1 MLETLSGPGDS
12 VKLQLKTVS
21 LDGIFQTPGFCAQG
35 PTVVSDCRCTAG
47 LQLLE
52 CSIGALGMIMFPGH
66 TLNCR
71 LGQACQDRGHSSD
84 PEPSF
89 SSLSCR
95 CVGRPCQGLLSGIVV
110 GVAGQICDRASS
122 GSRSRA
128 PPQWP
133 LARFCPPCDLPC
145 PWSHCCFPG

>member
-1 MLETLSGPGDS
+1 MLETLSGPGGS

-35 PTVVSDCRCTAG
+35 PRVVSDCRCTAG
-47 LQLLE
+47 LQLPGCWL
-52 CSIGALGMIMFPGH
+52 GALGMIMFPEH
-66 TLNCR
+66 ALN

-95 CVGRPCQGLLSGIVV
+95 CVGGPCQGLLSGIVV
-110 GVAGQICDRASS
+110 GVAGQISDRASS
-122 GSRSRA
+122 DCRSRA

-133 LARFCPPCDLPC
+133 PALVPSSP
-145 PWSHCCFPG
+145 